1 MNNFGA
7 KVIICYVLFV
17 LLFGIVECFFKVMKG
32 NDSKCTMIEVTFFI
46 TGFIALFS
54 FVKFIF

>member
-17 LLFGIVECFFKVMKG
+17 LLFGIIECFLKVI
-32 NDSKCTMIEVTFFI
+32 NDKYTMLEVTFFI

-54 FVKFIF
+54 FVRFIF

>member
-7 KVIICYVLFV
+7 KAIICYVFFV
-17 LLFGIVECFFKVMKG
+17 LLFGILECFFKVMKG
-32 NDSKCTMIEVTFFI
+32 NDSKYTMIEVTFFI